1 MQTILAGAASN
12 GEREMQAVAAMT
24 GRTEPEEADPLPGRA
39 LAGHVT
45 VTDAELVAR
54 AQAGDR
60 DAFGELVRRWHEQMF
75 RLAWREVQDE
85 AEAVEIVQDVFVRAW
100 QSIGTFRNDSKFSTW
115 IYRITLNRC
124 RDWFRARKRARTVS
138 FNRGG
143 REVDDAIQAADRTA
157 SLAAEPVEERLVRQ
171 FEVEAVRRAMRRLPE
186 KQRRAITLK
195 VFEGLTLQEIA
206 DVLNKPLSTVKTRV
220 YQGLITLR
228 RLLAEPA
235 RADRA
240 EPSAPGAPLSHLRLA
255 TQRGG
260 ESDG

>member
-1 MQTILAGAASN
+1 MQEWQRPAGWGTVNA
-12 GEREMQAVAAMT
+12 
-24 GRTEPEEADPLPGRA
+24 PADPPSA
-39 LAGHVT
+39 AT
-45 VTDAELVAR
+45 STMDAEPTDAELVAR

-60 DAFGELVRRWHEQMF
+60 DAFGELVQRWHEKMF

-100 QSIGTFRNDSKFSTW
+100 QAIGTFRNDSKFSTW

-143 REVDDAIQAADRTA
+143 REVDDAIELADRAA
-157 SLAAEPVEERLVRQ
+157 SLAAEPAEERLVRQ
-171 FEVEAVRRAMRRLPE
+171 FEVEAVRRAMQQLPE
-186 KQRRAITLK
+186 RQRRAITLK

-206 DVLNKPLSTVKTRV
+206 EVLNKPLSTVKTRV

-235 RADRA
+235 PADRA
-240 EPSAPGAPLSHLRLA
+240 APAAPGAPLSCLRLVA
-255 TQRGG
+255 QRGG
-260 ESDG
+260 ESNG

>member
-1 MQTILAGAASN
+1 
-12 GEREMQAVAAMT
+12 MQAVGAMT
-24 GRTEPEEADPLPGRA
+24 RKARPEDAELLPRSA
-39 LAGHVT
+39 LAGRVT
-45 VTDAELVAR
+45 GSDAELVAR

-60 DAFGELVRRWHEQMF
+60 DAFGELVHRWHEQMF

-143 REVDDAIQAADRTA
+143 REVDDAIEAAERIA
-157 SLAAEPVEERLVRQ
+157 GLAAETAEERLARQ
-171 FEVEAVRRAMRRLPE
+171 CEVEAVRRAMLRLPE
-186 KQRRAITLK
+186 KQRRAIALK

-240 EPSAPGAPLSHLRLA
+240 EPSAPGASLSQLRLA

>member
-1 MQTILAGAASN
+1 MI
-12 GEREMQAVAAMT
+12 AAMARNT
-24 GRTEPEEADPLPGRA
+24 QPEEVDPLPGKA

-54 AQAGDR
+54 AQAGDH

-124 RDWFRARKRARTVS
+124 RDWFRARKRVRTVS

-143 REVDDAIQAADRTA
+143 REVDDAIRAAERSA
-157 SLAAEPVEERLVRQ
+157 SLAAEPVEERLARR
-171 FEVEAVRRAMRRLPE
+171 FEVEAVRRAMRQLPE

-228 RLLAEPA
+228 QLLAEPA
-235 RADRA
+235 RTDRA
-240 EPSAPGAPLSHLRLA
+240 ETSPPVAELSHLRLA
-255 TQRGG
+255 TQRG